1 MASPPRKRP
10 SSRLAIGVALGCLV
24 ALAAAAVAVAGA
36 KPGGSYSGSTG
47 RNMAGI
53 TFGVS
58 ANAAKVKDISMLYLP
73 TFCSGGPSPSHVKF
87 KNADIRN
94 DKFTASGK
102 EFDFNEQVVA
112 HATMTGK
119 FLSRK
124 KEQGK
129 LTVQYSGFPGCSG
142 TTDYETKLVR
152 FPG

>member
-1 MASPPRKRP
+1 MRAT
-10 SSRLAIGVALGCLV
+10 AVALGCLA
-24 ALAAAAVAVAGA
+24 ALAATAAIAVAGA
-36 KPGGSYSGSTG
+36 KPGGAYSGQTD
-47 RNMAGI
+47 RNQAGV

-58 ANAAKVKDISMLYLP
+58 ANGEKVKGIRMIYLP
-73 TFCSGGPSPSHVKF
+73 TFCSGGTPVRNVKF

-102 EFDFNEQVVA
+102 EFDPDGNVIA

-124 KEQGK
+124 KEQGE
-129 LTVQYSGFPGCSG
+129 LTVHYTNLPGCSG
-142 TTDYETKLVR
+142 TTKYSTKLVQ